1 LGTVPCGLQGHRDA
15 FGERA
20 ELMMKL
26 FEAMNVLFGRPRRF
40 IPPAMPRFKR
50 SEYKAL
56 WNSVSVSEDA
66 AKMAV
71 SGDVDEDH
79 YKRSGQHTVA
89 MLQDCVGIRPDDVVL
104 EIGAGVGRVGAI
116 LAPQCRQW
124 IGTDVS
130 ENMIKHMTRRLSGL
144 TNVKI
149 IETNGFDLGVI
160 GDASIDVVYCTV
172 VFMHLEQWD
181 RYNYISEGFRV
192 LKPRGRMLVDN
203 VNLVSDEGW
212 KFFEMVRALRPSERP
227 PQISVTSTPQ
237 ELETYFRRAGYSDIQ
252 QKESSLW
259 TITYG
264 IKPPSADAVPQG

>member
-1 LGTVPCGLQGHRDA
+1 LHAADEDAETPCSD
-15 FGERA
+15 RA

-26 FEAMNVLFGRPRRF
+26 SEAITTLFGRPRTF
-40 IPPAMPRFKR
+40 IPPAMPKFRR

-71 SGDVDEDH
+71 SGDVDEDN
-79 YKRSGQHTVA
+79 YKRTGQHTVG

-104 EIGAGVGRVGAI
+104 EIGAGVGRVGAF

-130 ENMIKHMTRRLSGL
+130 ENMIKHMKRRLSGFK
-144 TNVKI
+144 NVRI
-149 IETNGFDLGVI
+149 IETNGFDLRSV
-160 GDASIDVVYCTV
+160 GDQSIDVVYCTV

-192 LKPRGRMLVDN
+192 LKPGGRMLVDN
-203 VNLVSDEGW
+203 VNLACDEGW
-212 KFFEMVRALRPSERP
+212 KFFEMVRTLPPGERP
-227 PQISVTSTPQ
+227 PQISVASTPQ
-237 ELETYFRRAGYSDIQ
+237 ELETYFRRAGFSDIQ

-259 TITYG
+259 IITYG
-264 IKPPSADAVPQG
+264 IKPVSGDAAPHR

>member
-1 LGTVPCGLQGHRDA
+1 MHAACGEVETPRSDRT
-15 FGERA
+15 ES
-20 ELMMKL
+20 MMKL
-26 FEAMNVLFGRPRRF
+26 SEAINTLLGRSRKF
-40 IPPAMPRFKR
+40 IPPAMPGFRR

-71 SGDVDEDH
+71 SGDVDEDN
-79 YKRSGQHTVA
+79 YKRTGQHTVS

-130 ENMIKHMTRRLSGL
+130 ANMINHMKRRLKGFA
-144 TNVKI
+144 NVRV
-149 IETNGFDLGVI
+149 IEISGFDLRAV
-160 GDASIDVVYCTV
+160 DDQSIDVVYCTV

-181 RYNYISEGFRV
+181 RYNYICEGFRI
-192 LKPRGRMLVDN
+192 LKPGGRMLVDN
-203 VNLVSDEGW
+203 VNLASDEGW
-212 KFFEMVRALRPSERP
+212 KFFEMVRALPPSERP
-227 PQISVTSTPQ
+227 PQISVASTPQ
-237 ELETYFRRAGYSDIQ
+237 ELETYFRRAGFSDIRQ
-252 QKESSLW
+252 QESSLW

-264 IKPPSADAVPQG
+264 VKPPPVDAAARG